1 MILEAQERNEM
12 SKLVECVP
20 NFSEGRD
27 AQKIT
32 TIIAEIE
39 SVVGIQMLDQE
50 MDKDHNRA
58 VITFVGEPEPVL
70 EAAFK
75 AVAKATELIDM
86 EKHTGQHP
94 RMGATDVVPFIPISG
109 VTLEECAELA
119 RRLGKRM
126 GEELGIPV
134 YLYEAAASRPD
145 RENLAEV
152 RRGEYEGIKAAI
164 ASDPDRAPDFGPC
177 KTHPTAGATA
187 VGARPYLIAFNVY
200 LGTTNLKVAKDI
212 AKAIR
217 FGDGGLR
224 YVKALGFEIKERQ
237 QVQVSMNLVNFE
249 KTPIFRAYEM
259 IRSEARRYGV
269 PLVSAEVVGLTPLK
283 ALVDVADFYLGL
295 ENFKTSQILEYKLK
309 SPELSTKQ
317 GLKGFLD
324 SVAANTPTPGGGSV
338 AALSGALSAALG
350 AMVCG
355 LTVGKKKYVD
365 VSEELK
371 TVMGKVD
378 SLRTELAFMIEK
390 DAQGFERVLQARR
403 MPKYT
408 EFEIARRNAK
418 IQEATL
424 IATSIPIEVMEETV
438 QIMEY
443 LPVIAEKGNVNS
455 ISDVGVANLMGISAV
470 KGAMM
475 NVRINLPGLED
486 EAAKNNLT
494 ARAQTALSRAREL
507 FEKTEKI
514 IESKLV

>member
-1 MILEAQERNEM
+1 M
-12 SKLVECVP
+12 SKIVECVP

-27 AQKIT
+27 PQRIAA
-32 TIIAEIE
+32 IIAEIE
-39 SVVGIQMLDQE
+39 SVAGVQMLDQE

-58 VITFVGEPEPVL
+58 VVTFVGEPEPVL

-109 VTLEECAELA
+109 ITIEECAELA

-126 GEELGIPV
+126 GDELGIPV
-134 YLYEAAASRPD
+134 YLYESAASRPD
-145 RENLAEV
+145 RGNLADV

-164 ASDPDRAPDFGPC
+164 ATDPDRVPDFGPR
-177 KTHPTAGATA
+177 KMHPTAGATA

-200 LGTTNLKVAKDI
+200 LGTTNLKIAKDI

-249 KTPIFRAYEM
+249 KTSIFRAYEM
-259 IRSEARRYGV
+259 IKSEARRYGV
-269 PLVSAEVVGLTPLK
+269 PLVSSEVVGLTPLK

-295 ENFKTSQILEYKLK
+295 ENFKLSQILEYKLK
-309 SPELSTKQ
+309 SPELSTKH
-317 GLKGFLD
+317 GMKGFLD
-324 SVAANTPTPGGGSV
+324 SVASNTPTPGGGSV
-338 AALSGALSAALG
+338 SALAGSLSAALG

-355 LTVGKKKYVD
+355 LTVGKKKYAD
-365 VSEELK
+365 VSDELK
-371 TVMGKVD
+371 NIMGKVET
-378 SLRTELAFMIEK
+378 LRGELTFMIEK

-408 EFEIARRNAK
+408 EFEITQRNAK

-424 IATSIPIEVMEETV
+424 VATSVPLEVMEKTI

-443 LPVIAEKGNVNS
+443 LPVIAEKGNINS
-455 ISDVGVANLMGISAV
+455 ISDVGVANLMAISAV
-470 KGAMM
+470 KGALM
-475 NVRINLPGLED
+475 NVKINLPGLED
-486 EAAKNNLT
+486 EAIKKNFNEKAQAALK
-494 ARAQTALSRAREL
+494 RALAL

-514 IESKLV
+514 VESKL

>member
-1 MILEAQERNEM
+1 M

-27 AQKIT
+27 PQKIA

-39 SVVGIQMLDQE
+39 TVDGVQMLDQE

-86 EKHTGQHP
+86 EKHSGQHP
-94 RMGATDVVPFIPISG
+94 RMGATDVVPFIPVSG
-109 VTLEECAELA
+109 ASLEECAELA

-134 YLYEAAASRPD
+134 YLYEAAATRPG
-145 RENLAEV
+145 RENLADV

-164 ASDPDRAPDFGPC
+164 ATDADRKPDFGPC
-177 KTHPTAGATA
+177 RTHPTAGATA
-187 VGARPYLIAFNVY
+187 VGARPYLVAFNVY
-200 LGTTNLKVAKDI
+200 LGTTNLKVAKEI

-217 FGDGGLR
+217 SGDGGLR

-259 IRSEARRYGV
+259 IKSEARRFGV
-269 PLVSAEVVGLTPLK
+269 PLVSAEVIGLTPLK

-295 ENFKTSQILEYKLK
+295 ENFKVSQILEYKLK
-309 SPELSTKQ
+309 SPELSAKH
-317 GLKGFLD
+317 GMKGFLD

-338 AALSGALSAALG
+338 SALAGALSAALG

-355 LTVGKKKYVD
+355 LTVGKKKYAD
-365 VSEELK
+365 VSEEFK
-371 TVMGKVD
+371 GIMAKVD
-378 SLRTELAFMIEK
+378 VLRSELTFMIEK
-390 DAQGFERVLQARR
+390 DAQGFELVLQARR

-408 EFEIARRNAK
+408 EFEIAQRNLK

-424 IATSIPIEVMEETV
+424 IATTIPLEVMEKTV
-438 QIMEY
+438 AIMEY

-475 NVRINLPGLED
+475 NVKINLPGLEN
-486 EAAKNNLT
+486 EAIRNDLNN
-494 ARAQTALSRAREL
+494 RALSALTQAREL

-514 IESKLV
+514 VETKLT